1 MKNTLKPATKNSRKK
16 AQETQKT
23 NWFFPLLLLF
33 FLPTLRS
40 ILCVVGCLF
49 VVNNALAYS
58 GGDGSRANPYQIAD
72 VNNLLQLAADAND
85 YRKFFIL
92 TADINL
98 AGYDFNNA
106 VISPYTYNSYSHEF
120 EGAAFYG
127 SFDGACHKISNL
139 TINAG
144 ENAYYLGLFGQ
155 TAFDAIDINSEG
167 EYYWSEIKNL
177 TLENVNI
184 NSNLDG
190 GTIGNL
196 IGYNYGVPLTN
207 CHSNGNITFDEEYT
221 YDSTGGCHGGLVGA
235 NSGNITNCSSEGNIS
250 ITSYLYPHGTMYAGG
265 LVGAS
270 YDSSVT
276 DSHSD
281 CNITCYGYNTWDYGG
296 FVWVGGLV
304 GENSGEYNNSFI
316 NKCYSTGIVSANIP
330 GCFTIMIGGLAGG
343 NYEEYYQTS
352 ISKCFSTSPVTV
364 TITSGDGGGS
374 HRIGGVVGTNTA
386 EVNDCYSTGPVTG
399 LGSIG
404 YYDPVGGLVGYN
416 AGALATI
423 RNCYSVGEVNAMG
436 SGYVGGLVGAQYD
449 ESSSIIN
456 SYFLATS
463 EPANGLGEP
472 LSDAQMRHQASFV
485 GWDFVGETINGTE
498 DIWWLLENIT
508 YPKLN
513 WQRKLPSNPCVPGGP
528 GPGDGGIYFP
538 DYNADNFI
546 NFTDFAIFA
555 NAWMTVNP
563 SISLDGDNDVDI
575 NDLKIFCD
583 YWLTYTNNIGY

>member
-1 MKNTLKPATKNSRKK
+1 MTTPKPTPVSCMHQTLILSAI
-16 AQETQKT
+16 
-23 NWFFPLLLLF
+23 LLLA
-33 FLPTLRS
+33 
-40 ILCVVGCLF
+40 GF
-49 VVNNALAYS
+49 VSAYS
-58 GGDGSRANPYQIAD
+58 GGDGTRENPYQIAD
-72 VNNLLQLAADAND
+72 VNNLLQLGADVNNYD
-85 YRKFFIL
+85 KFFIL

-98 AGYDFNNA
+98 SGYDFNNA
-106 VISPYTYNSYSHEF
+106 VIAKYNGVYNTP
-120 EGAAFYG
+120 AFYG
-127 SFDGACHKISNL
+127 SFNGACHKISNL
-139 TINAG
+139 TITAG
-144 ENAYYLGLFGQ
+144 ENAYYLGLFGE
-155 TAFDAIDINSEG
+155 TAFDAIDMDDEG
-167 EYYWSEIKNL
+167 EYYYSEIKNL

-184 NSNLDG
+184 TSNLDG

-316 NKCYSTGIVSANIP
+316 NKCYSTGIVIANIP

-399 LGSIG
+399 LGLIG
-404 YYDPVGGLVGYN
+404 YNDPVGGLVGYN
-416 AGALATI
+416 VETLATI
-423 RNCYSVGEVNAMG
+423 RHCYSVGEVSATG
-436 SGYVGGLVGAQYD
+436 SGYAGGLVGDQY
-449 ESSSIIN
+449 ESSIIN
-456 SYFLATS
+456 SYFLETS
-463 EPANGLGEP
+463 GPANGNNLGTS
-472 LSDAQMRHQASFV
+472 LTDTQMKQQASFV
-485 GWDFVGETINGTE
+485 GWDFVGETIKGTE
-498 DIWWLLENIT
+498 DIWWILENIT

-513 WQRKLPSNPCVPGGP
+513 WQRKLPFGPCGPNGP

-555 NAWMTVNP
+555 NAWLTVNP
-563 SISLDGDNDVDI
+563 FISLDGDNYVDI